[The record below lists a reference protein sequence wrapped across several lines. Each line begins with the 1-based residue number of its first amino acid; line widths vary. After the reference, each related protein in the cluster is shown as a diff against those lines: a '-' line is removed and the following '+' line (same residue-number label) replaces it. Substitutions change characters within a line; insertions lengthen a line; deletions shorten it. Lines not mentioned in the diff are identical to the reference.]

1 MVIKQER
8 EIPSYLIF
16 HASVDLLLFS
26 LRHLV
31 GIVISPGA
39 PAGVTGYSEC
49 AGLNRH
55 VVGDAR
61 ALRERSKRLHP
72 DL

>member
-16 HASVDLLLFS
+16 HGSVDLLLFS

-39 PAGVTGYSEC
+39 PARVTGFYEKVIKVK
-49 AGLNRH
+49 ADVAAVL
-55 VVGDAR
+55 D
-61 ALRERSKRLHP
+61 
-72 DL
+72 